1 VKKDEAAVRNAYT
14 KDTVAFFEKE
24 MKADGITSL
33 IKFLEDD
40 GITNEICDVKNEI
53 ITGDSASG
61 EITTKTY
68 PRGFRVVFEKE
79 NGVWK
84 LTNTRPEGALK

>member
-84 LTNTRPEGALK
+84 LTNKRPEGALK